1 MNISNNEQPTHESEL
16 NKNICLSNSYLS
28 QHGLKKE
35 HPGFPAINVNDINY
49 VYVHIYRFGKYFW
62 TG

>member
-1 MNISNNEQPTHESEL
+1 MNISNNEQPSHESEL

-35 HPGFPAINVNDINY
+35 HPGFPAINVTDINY
-49 VYVHIYRFGKYFW
+49 VYIYRDR
-62 TG
+62 